1 MGPEGADAQ
10 PPAGSEIW
18 EAFESYVGSQ
28 LIPSDEALDATLATS
43 AEAGLPP
50 ISVTAN
56 QGRFLS
62 LLVRISG
69 ARRVL
74 EVGTLGGYSTIWLA
88 RTLPPGGRII
98 SLEVDAVHAEVARGN
113 IARAALEDV
122 VDIRVG
128 PASELLA
135 QLRATGEGPFD
146 LIFIDVDE
154 HNNADLLPSA
164 QELARDGTVIIIGA
178 ADLVRGSRRLY
189 AALAQDSGVSA
200 AAVQAV
206 GSAGRRGFVMAV
218 VSDAT

>member
-88 RTLPPGGRII
+88 RGLPPGGRII
-98 SLEVDAVHAEVARGN
+98 SLEVNDLHAEVARGN
-113 IARAALEDV
+113 IARVALEEV
-122 VDIRVG
+122 VDIRLG

-135 QLRATGEGPFD
+135 QLGAAGEGPFD

-154 HNNADLLPSA
+154 INNADLFPLA
-164 QELARDGTVIIIGA
+164 RGLARDGSVIIIGA
-178 ADLVRGSRRLY
+178 ADLIRGSRRLY
-189 AALAQDSGVSA
+189 AALEREPGVSA
-200 AAVQAV
+200 VAVQAV
-206 GSAGRRGFVMAV
+206 GSAGRHGFVMAV
-218 VSDAT
+218 VSESP